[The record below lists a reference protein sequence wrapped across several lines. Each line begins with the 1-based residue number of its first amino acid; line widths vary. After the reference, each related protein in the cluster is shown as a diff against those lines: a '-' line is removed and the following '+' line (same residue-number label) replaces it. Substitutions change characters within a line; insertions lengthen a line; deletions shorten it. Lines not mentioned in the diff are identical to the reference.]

1 MITLIQQVE
10 IQNLKGLHAR
20 ATSTFVKL
28 ASSFESDIQI
38 TNKDGLT
45 VSGKSIMDILM
56 LAVPLGEKITLTI
69 TGTDADKAMKELV
82 NLINNRFG
90 ED

>member
-1 MITLIQQVE
+1 MPQCIEKVE

-20 ATSTFVKL
+20 ATSGFVKL
-28 ASSFESDIQI
+28 ASTFESDIQI

-56 LAVPLGEKITLTI
+56 LAVPLGEEITLTI
-69 TGTDADKAMKELV
+69 TGKDADNAMKSLID
-82 NLINNRFG
+82 LINNRFG